1 VFRQKRD
8 DTLVSNIEKMYG
20 IDLRARGDMQ
30 LGNLLGERGFK
41 SLSQFLDAYRGRLST
56 HARTRRV
63 FISFHK
69 EDRGQVAGF
78 RLMAH
83 NPNVDIDFYDGSLKE
98 RIDSESRSYVKRVV
112 KDVINRCSVV
122 VCLIGN
128 GTAWREWVDWELTT
142 GLELRKGLCG
152 VRIRE
157 TYGRTPEVLRQLR
170 APIAGWVPEE
180 IVRAIECAA
189 ARRS

>member
-8 DTLVSNIEKMYG
+8 DTLISNIEKMYRL
-20 IDLRARGDMQ
+20 DFRARGDMR
-30 LGNLLGERGFK
+30 LGNLLDERGFE
-41 SLSQFLDAYRGRLST
+41 SLSQFLDAYRGRLGS

-98 RIDSESRSYVKRVV
+98 RIDSESRSYVKRVI
-112 KDVINRCSVV
+112 KDMINRCSVV

-128 GTAWREWVDWELTT
+128 GTAWREWVDWELATA
-142 GLELRKGLCG
+142 LELRKGLCG

-157 TYGRTPEVLRQLR
+157 TYGRTPNVLRRLG
-170 APIAGWVPEE
+170 APVAEWVPEE
-180 IVRAIECAA
+180 IIRAIECAA

>member
-8 DTLVSNIEKMYG
+8 DTLVSSIEKMYG
-20 IDLRARGDMQ
+20 IDLRARGDMR
-30 LGNLLGERGFK
+30 LGNLLAERGFK

-56 HARTRRV
+56 HGRTRRM

-98 RIDSESRSYVKRVV
+98 RIDSESRSYVKRVI
-112 KDVINRCSVV
+112 KDMINRCSVV

-128 GTAWREWVDWELTT
+128 GTAWRDWVDWELATA
-142 GLELRKGLCG
+142 LELRKGLCG
-152 VRIRE
+152 VRIRG
-157 TYGRTPEVLRQLR
+157 TYGRTPDALRGLG
-170 APIAGWVPEE
+170 APVAEWVSEE
-180 IVRAIECAA
+180 IIRAIECAA

>member
-8 DTLVSNIEKMYG
+8 DTLISNIEKMYRL
-20 IDLRARGDMQ
+20 DFRARGDMR
-30 LGNLLGERGFK
+30 LGNLLDERGFE
-41 SLSQFLDAYRGRLST
+41 SLSQFLDAYRGRLSS

-78 RLMAH
+78 RLMGH

-98 RIDSESRSYVKRVV
+98 RIDSDIRSYVKRVI
-112 KDVINRCSVV
+112 KDMINRCSVV

-128 GTAWREWVDWELTT
+128 GTAWREWVDWELATA
-142 GLELRKGLCG
+142 LELRKGLCG

-157 TYGRTPEVLRQLR
+157 SYGRTPNVLRRLG
-170 APIAGWVPEE
+170 APVAEWVPEE
-180 IVRAIECAA
+180 IIRAIECAA